1 MKNWLPSSWLSSGLL
16 FLPLFAFANDVSD
29 AHECLNIVDLACAM
43 KIRDQ
48 VLEGASKNE
57 EVLQLHART
66 LFHEGKYDEV
76 VSVLEQLSELGVD
89 VSDDGGFPARATA
102 SAAAGMV
109 VKKGERVLVRHDPG
123 LDQILAN
130 DGVNILESS
139 RKTYD
144 TLFGAGPDHDIV
156 MDIFPTAVRFMAA
169 SGIPPEAVRNTGVIA
184 LSKWNRLLITSPRAL
199 ARGYAWQD
207 TAAHEYI
214 HLVVAW
220 RSKDQAPV
228 WLQEGLA
235 KYLEKAWRGERVDYL
250 SVHQQSLLA
259 TAVKD
264 DSFVPFEKFSRSMAY
279 LDSGD
284 EAALAFAQ
292 VATMIDFLQQKAGD
306 KVFPTL
312 MERLAGGEKA
322 EDAVANLA
330 GYGSFYEFKSDWKK
344 YIQTLPLVQEQL
356 ASAPIAL
363 DGEGGDFADDP
374 LLSNRVDLEKFV
386 RIGDLLFEK
395 GYYGAALIEYAK
407 ADDADDMPSPNILA
421 RQAQCLLE
429 MKRNEEALK
438 KLNRAQRLYP
448 EHALVLSTAAQYY
461 EKEGQL
467 QKAIEAWEAVHLVNP
482 YDKNMQASLI
492 RLYQKNGDINKEKEH
507 QMYLNILKAGGA
519 ILSKGANNAE

>member
-1 MKNWLPSSWLSSGLL
+1 MKNWSLSSWCTSSLL

-29 AHECLNIVDLACAM
+29 AYECLNIVDLECA
-43 KIRDQ
+43 KELRDKA
-48 VLEGASKNE
+48 LEDDPRDE
-57 EVLQLHART
+57 EVLLLHAKT
-66 LFHEGKYDEV
+66 LFHEGKYETV
-76 VSVLEQLSELGVD
+76 VNVLEQLSEQGIEIP
-89 VSDDGGFPARATA
+89 DDGGFPARATA
-102 SAAAGMV
+102 SAAAGMIETRGEGV
-109 VKKGERVLVRHDPG
+109 VIRHDPG
-123 LDQILAN
+123 LDQILAK
-130 DGVNILESS
+130 DGVKILEDS
-139 RKTYD
+139 RATYD
-144 TLFGAGPDHDIV
+144 TLFGAGPNHDIV

-235 KYLEKAWRGERVDYL
+235 KYLEKAWRGERIEYL

-264 DSFVPFEKFSRSMAY
+264 DSFVPFEKFARSMAY

-292 VATMIDFLQQKAGD
+292 VATMVSFLQKKAGD
-306 KVFPTL
+306 EVFPKL
-312 MERLAGGEKA
+312 MDRLAAGEEA
-322 EDAVANLA
+322 EQAVANLA

-344 YIQTLPLVQEQL
+344 YIRTLPLVQEQL

-374 LLSNRVDLEKFV
+374 LLSNRVDLAKFV
-386 RIGDLLFEK
+386 RVGDLLFDK
-395 GYYGAALIEYAK
+395 GYHGAALIEYAK
-407 ADDADDMPSPNILA
+407 ASQADDMPSPNILA
-421 RQAQCLLE
+421 REATCLLE
-429 MKRNEEALK
+429 MGRKKEALK
-438 KLNRAQRLYP
+438 KLDRAQKLYP
-448 EHALVLSTAAQYY
+448 EHSVVLSTAAKYY
-461 EKEGQL
+461 EKEGQT
-467 QKAIEAWEAVHLVNP
+467 QKAIEAWETAHLVNP
-482 YDKNMQASLI
+482 YDKEMHESLI
-492 RLYQKNGDINKEKEH
+492 RLYRKNGQSSQEKEH
-507 QMYLNILKAGGA
+507 QAYLNILKTGGA
-519 ILSKGANNAE
+519 ILRKGANNAE